1 MSRLP
6 AWQECLDFVG
16 RPIVVGPSHGQLS
29 GDAGLVPVRQLDERI
44 GLTQAFAETLTT
56 PVTPPLPGTA
66 F

>member
-6 AWQECLDFVG
+6 AWQEYLDFFG
-16 RPIVVGPSHGQLS
+16 RPVLLGPSQGHHS